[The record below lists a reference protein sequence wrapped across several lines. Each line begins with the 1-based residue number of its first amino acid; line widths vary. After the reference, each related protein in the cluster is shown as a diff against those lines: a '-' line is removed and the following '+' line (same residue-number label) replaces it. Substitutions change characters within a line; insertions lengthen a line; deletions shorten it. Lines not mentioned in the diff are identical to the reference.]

1 MSKQS
6 HPQIYVAC
14 LAAYNAGHLHG
25 TWIEFTPDTDAEDVQ
40 APIDEM
46 LKRSPEPDAEE
57 WDIHDSE
64 HFAEFRSHDLELL
77 CQVANLIN
85 EHGEGAV
92 KGFIAHLGSVNT
104 AAEID
109 NFSDIYLGC
118 YQSEADFCE
127 EHFGIA
133 EAAEKI
139 QVFDWATLDQYIDWE
154 RIANDAFIN
163 SYFSHKE
170 DYQTVHVYTR

>member
-1 MSKQS
+1 MSYPS
-6 HPQIYVAC
+6 IYVAC

-25 TWIEFTPDTDAEDVQ
+25 VWIEFTPGIDAGDVQ
-40 APIDEM
+40 LAIDEM
-46 LKRSPEPDAEE
+46 LKNSPEPDAEE

-64 HFAEFRSHDLELL
+64 HFAEFSSHDLELL
-77 CQVANLIN
+77 CQVAELIH

-92 KGFIAHLGSVNT
+92 KGFIDHMGSVNT

-118 YQSEADFCE
+118 YASEADFCE

-133 EAAEKI
+133 EAAENI

-163 SYFSHKE
+163 SYYSYEAGYNK
-170 DYQTVHVYTR
+170 VHVYVR